1 MGFLGY
7 NVMLIIER
15 ITNDKAYI
23 ADNESGVMI
32 TADISEVVAAAG
44 DVVVLSQNRYIRGL
58 KEHLHVNEK
67 MALKLIGKARM
78 ENIIR
83 VEGKEVTK
91 A

>member
-44 DVVVLSQNRYIRGL
+44 DVVVLTQNRYITD
-58 KEHLHVNEK
+58 E
-67 MALKLIGKARM
+67 AATAARKKQLSERRRLLM
-78 ENIIR
+78 QQGDNDE
-83 VEGKEVTK
+83 
-91 A
+91 